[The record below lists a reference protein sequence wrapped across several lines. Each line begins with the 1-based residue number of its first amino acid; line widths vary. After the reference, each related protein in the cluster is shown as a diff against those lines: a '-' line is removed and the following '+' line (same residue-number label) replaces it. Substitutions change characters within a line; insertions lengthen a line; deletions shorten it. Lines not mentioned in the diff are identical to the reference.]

1 MTRLLEGLHAVQ
13 RATGFDWS
21 IWVIAAGVT
30 ATVTGLV
37 LRWLRR
43 RDQPAARVQRLAR
56 RGRSVAAIARAT
68 GLAQDAVR
76 DCLRD
81 AGLPTGAAPSAAAR
95 RPGGTLF
102 RRAERAADPPGPDF
116 AAMLRASAARPTS

>member
-1 MTRLLEGLHAVQ
+1 MTRMLELALSAY

-21 IWVIAAGVT
+21 IWVIAAGCT
-30 ATVTGLV
+30 AIIMGLV
-37 LRWLRR
+37 LRWLRL
-43 RDQPAARVQRLAR
+43 RDLPAARVRRLAR

-81 AGLPTGAAPSAAAR
+81 AGLDGQAAPSAAAR
-95 RPGGTLF
+95 RSGGTLF
-102 RRAERAADPPGPDF
+102 RRAERAAEPPGPDF
-116 AAMLRASAARPTS
+116 AAMLRESASRATS